1 MEISAVLSISL
12 RRFWEEKVF
21 WLLGTLAAVTSA
33 LSLPI
38 NQIFSPENLPIL
50 LPELASNL
58 DELITSLL
66 SLVVLLGIN
75 LLSIPLYL
83 FGVLGIV
90 AGVWKREQGV
100 TARFSFGELL
110 QTGLPFFW
118 RVLGVRLT
126 FVVGLIAVLI
136 PTILVIS
143 MASIFTFGIVLLCL
157 FPLIILFV
165 PASYILYGLMELA
178 ETAVVI
184 ENLSIFEA
192 ITTAWRLFKANF
204 WKMLVIALVIY
215 LGAGIIA
222 AVLVVP
228 FNLPAYL
235 PMFSD
240 LLNNEIDKRS
250 ILLVSIAALCLLS
263 PLYAFF
269 QGALVALQRIIWA
282 QTYLAINRPAN
293 PSAALVEI
301 YDVG

>member
-1 MEISAVLSISL
+1 MEISVVLSISL

-38 NQIFSPENLPIL
+38 SQIFSPENLPIL
-50 LPELASNL
+50 LPELTSNL

-110 QTGLPFFW
+110 QAGLPFFW
-118 RVLGVRLT
+118 RALGVRLV
-126 FVVGLIAVLI
+126 FVVGFVAILVPAVVLI
-136 PTILVIS
+136 FIAGAL
-143 MASIFTFGIVLLCL
+143 TFGIGLLCL
-157 FPLIILFV
+157 FPLVLVAIPV
-165 PASYILYGLMELA
+165 SYIVYGLMELA

-192 ITTAWRLFKANF
+192 ITTAWRLLKANF
-204 WKMLVIALVIY
+204 WKMLMIALVIY
-215 LGAGIIA
+215 LGVGMIA
-222 AVLVVP
+222 AFLLVP
-228 FNLPAYL
+228 FTLPAYL

-240 LLNNEIDKRS
+240 LLNNELDKRS

-269 QGALVALQRIIWA
+269 QGALIALQRIIWA
-282 QTYLAINRPAN
+282 QTYFAINRPAN